1 MRQNLPPWW
10 RNVAAWPDSGRY
22 RMLFKRRLQDSN
34 NGPRTYVAPGTRI
47 VGTIMGKGSY
57 VFCGTIEGDC
67 DISGP
72 VTLAEGGRWKG
83 TIKATDIVIAG
94 IVDGDVIGEQRVE
107 IAGTARVTGSLA
119 GHSIA
124 VAEGEIKVKSGAAP
138 VTFQEKR
145 GSEAQAQAPTKIHA
159 HS

>member
-1 MRQNLPPWW
+1 
-10 RNVAAWPDSGRY
+10 
-22 RMLFKRRLQDSN
+22 MLKFKRRIQDSN
-34 NGPRTYVAPGTRI
+34 HGPRTFVAPGTKI
-47 VGTIMGKGSY
+47 VGSITGKGSY

-67 DISGP
+67 EISGP

-94 IVDGDVIGEQRVE
+94 VVEGDVVGEQRVE
-107 IAGTARVTGSLA
+107 IAGTARVSGSLA

-124 VAEGEIKVKSGAAP
+124 VAEGAIIEGDIKVKSGAPA

-145 GSEAQAQAPTKIHA
+145 GTEVQAPAKLA
-159 HS
+159 NS

>member
-1 MRQNLPPWW
+1 
-10 RNVAAWPDSGRY
+10 
-22 RMLFKRRLQDSN
+22 MLKFKRRLRDSN
-34 NGPRTYVAPGTRI
+34 NGPKTYVAPGTKI

-67 DISGP
+67 EISGP

-94 IVDGDVIGEQRVE
+94 TVEGDVVGEQRVE

-124 VAEGEIKVKSGAAP
+124 VAEGAIIEGDIKVKSGGAP

-145 GSEAQAQAPTKIHA
+145 GTDAQPQAPVKIHA

>member
-1 MRQNLPPWW
+1 MLKFR
-10 RNVAAWPDSGRY
+10 R
-22 RMLFKRRLQDSN
+22 RMQDTN
-34 NGPRTYVAPGTRI
+34 HGPKTYVAPGTKI
-47 VGTIMGKGSY
+47 IGTIQGKGSY

-72 VTLAEGGRWKG
+72 LTLAEGGRWKG
-83 TIKATDIVIAG
+83 TIKATDIVVAG
-94 IVDGDVIGEQRVE
+94 TVEGDVIGEQRVE
-107 IAGTARVTGSLA
+107 ITGTARVTGSLA

-124 VAEGEIKVKSGAAP
+124 VAEGAIIEGDIKVKSGTAA

-145 GSEAQAQAPTKIHA
+145 GADMQAQAPTKIHA

>member
-1 MRQNLPPWW
+1 
-10 RNVAAWPDSGRY
+10 
-22 RMLFKRRLQDSN
+22 MLKFKRRLQDAH
-34 NGPRTYVAPGTRI
+34 NGPRTYIAPDTRI
-47 VGTIMGKGSY
+47 VGTIMGKGTY
-57 VFCGTIEGDC
+57 VFCGTVEGDC
-67 DISGP
+67 EIAGP

-94 IVDGDVIGEQRVE
+94 VVEGDVVGEQRVE

-124 VAEGEIKVKSGAAP
+124 VAEGAIIEGDIKVRSGAAP

-145 GSEAQAQAPTKIHA
+145 GTDAQAAAPTKIHA